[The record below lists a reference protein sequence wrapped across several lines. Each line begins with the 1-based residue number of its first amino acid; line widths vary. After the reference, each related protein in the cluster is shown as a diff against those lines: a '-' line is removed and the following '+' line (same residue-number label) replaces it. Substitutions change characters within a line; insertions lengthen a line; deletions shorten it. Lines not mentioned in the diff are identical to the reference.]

1 MSASGTPVSYALRDR
16 LKQLQAPIIVGVSG
30 DSGSGKTT
38 FSNGI
43 RRLLG
48 SDIVSTICTDG
59 YHKED
64 REQRQKSGRLPLDPD
79 ANHLDLLEQHLSELK
94 QGKAIAIP
102 IYNHATGK
110 FDPPEPFLPTP
121 IVVVEGLHVLY
132 PQFLPYLDFSLYVAP
147 DREVK
152 WQWKWD
158 RDVKKRGHKAEALEQ
173 EMLQRE
179 AAFLRWIDAQ
189 KIDADVVIQVAHS
202 ELEKF
207 LPARF
212 SETQTSKGYKVSLI
226 LEPPQHTL
234 PSLSIPFDLASM
246 LEVNQPA
253 FLLAAV
259 PFRYWGRTAIAIHI
273 DGDLSPETLHELE
286 NYIVRCTGIPLQ
298 EAIPQEQFEKLSATN
313 FAQLVIAWRFLE
325 QLNQKLSLVELSGF

>member
-1 MSASGTPVSYALRDR
+1 MSD
-16 LKQLQAPIIVGVSG
+16 
-30 DSGSGKTT
+30 
-38 FSNGI
+38 
-43 RRLLG
+43 
-48 SDIVSTICTDG
+48 
-59 YHKED
+59 
-64 REQRQKSGRLPLDPD
+64 
-79 ANHLDLLEQHLSELK
+79 LK
-94 QGKAIAIP
+94 QGKAIAVP

-110 FDPPEPFLPTP
+110 FDPPEPFPPTP
-121 IVVVEGLHVLY
+121 IILVEGLHVLY

-147 DREVK
+147 EREVK

-158 RDVKKRGHKAEALEQ
+158 RDVKKREHKAEALEQ

-189 KIDADVVIQVAHS
+189 KIDANVVIQVAHS

-212 SETQTSKGYKVSLI
+212 SGTQTSKGYKVSLI
-226 LEPPQHTL
+226 LEPTEQTL

-246 LEVNQPA
+246 LEVNKPA

-273 DGDLSPETLHELE
+273 DGDLSPGTLRELE
-286 NYIVRCTGIPLQ
+286 NYIVRFTGIPLQ
-298 EAIPQEQFEKLSATN
+298 EAIPQEQFEKVSATN
-313 FAQLVIAWRFLE
+313 FAQLVIAWRFLG
-325 QLNQKLSLVELSGF
+325 QINQKLSLVELSGF

>member
-1 MSASGTPVSYALRDR
+1 MSDSTEVASNSLRDR
-16 LKQLQAPIIVGVSG
+16 LQQLRSPIIVGVSG

-64 REQRQKSGRLPLDPD
+64 REQRQQSGRLPLDPA
-79 ANHLDLLEQHLSELK
+79 ANHLNLLEQHLAALK
-94 QGKAIAIP
+94 HGKTIDVP

-110 FDPPEPFLPTP
+110 FDPPEPFPPTP

-147 DREVK
+147 DRNVK
-152 WQWKWD
+152 WQWKWE
-158 RDVKKRGHKAEALEQ
+158 RDVKKRGHKAEKLEQ

-189 KIDADVVIQVAHS
+189 KIDADVVIQVGHS

-212 SETQTSKGYKVSLI
+212 SDTQTQNGYKVSLI
-226 LEPPQHTL
+226 LEPTEKTL

-273 DGDLSPETLHELE
+273 DGDLSPRTLAELE
-286 NYIVRCTGIPLQ
+286 AYIVRWTGIPIQ
-298 EAIPQEQFEKLSATN
+298 EGIPREQFEKVSATN

-325 QLNQKLSLVELSGF
+325 QINQILTP